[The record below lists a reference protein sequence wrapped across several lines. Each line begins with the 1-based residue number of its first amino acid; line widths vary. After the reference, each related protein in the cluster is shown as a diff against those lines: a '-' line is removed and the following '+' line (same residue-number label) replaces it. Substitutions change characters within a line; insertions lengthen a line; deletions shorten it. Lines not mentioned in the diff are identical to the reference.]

1 MATDLSMFKQDNKNV
16 LEKVAG
22 EGEKKVKKK
31 VGRTPKNPDER
42 LTEKVMLNF
51 TKAEKDK
58 LLSIAKGKGNL
69 PLTSLIRNVLK
80 ENDYI

>member
-1 MATDLSMFKQDNKNV
+1 MTTDISMFKQDKKNV
-16 LEKVAG
+16 LGKVAG
-22 EGEKKVKKK
+22 EAGKGAKKK

-42 LTEKVMLNF
+42 LSEKVMLSF
-51 TKAEKDK
+51 TRAEKDK
-58 LLSIAKGKGNL
+58 LLSISQAKGNL

>member
-1 MATDLSMFKQDNKNV
+1 MTTDISMFKQDKKNV
-16 LEKVAG
+16 LGKVAG
-22 EGEKKVKKK
+22 KEAKKK

-42 LTEKVMLNF
+42 LSEKVMLSF
-51 TKAEKDK
+51 TRAEKDK
-58 LLSIAKGKGNL
+58 LLSISQAKGNL